1 MKDGDKQYLGPGK
14 EMTAATVKPKLDTGT
29 RAADAIAVGETRSET
44 KKLDSRKS
52 KLLAAGY
59 EDKDDK

>member
-1 MKDGDKQYLGPGK
+1 MILTLRLK
-14 EMTAATVKPKLDTGT
+14 EMTAATVGPKLDTGYKG
-29 RAADAIAVGETRSET
+29 AAGDSNRDKE
-44 KKLDSRKS
+44 LDSRKS